1 MVKINYIKRQ
11 LFNKKVITFF
21 ICLLLASLL
30 WLVNAINRD
39 YQYTLKIPV
48 KFLNLPSDKIVIGEI
63 PDKLEVTIKT
73 SGLKLLLIRSRK
85 LNTDLVI
92 DFNILKS
99 NAKSQAYNIGNGNI
113 LLKPYLDFDVNIIK
127 IRPDTLFFSSDLSKS
142 KIVPVK
148 LNSNID
154 FEKGYELL
162 FKPIINPSFVT
173 ITGDSISLCKIDTV
187 YTSVLNLKN
196 LKQNFSSEIQLKK
209 SISNVNYSQKSVSIS
224 ISVDRFTENTL
235 FIPIS
240 IINNSNN
247 KKVKL
252 LPDQIEIKYSIAMSN
267 FSNVDKSSFKAIVD
281 FNKMT
286 SATKQLD
293 VELVRIPSDIKII
306 SISPQKISFLKYK

>member
-1 MVKINYIKRQ
+1 MVKINYIKRR

-30 WLVNAINRD
+30 WLVNGINRD

-162 FKPIINPSFVT
+162 VKPIINPSFVT
-173 ITGDSISLCKIDTV
+173 ITGDSINLSKIDTV

-306 SISPQKISFLKYK
+306 RISPQKISFLKYK